1 MPSRPKRNGR
11 RFRKKHR
18 AAPARTA
25 AQSKRGRR
33 PKPAPPPPPLETPPA
48 ADPAA
53 VPRPAAGLIT
63 CAHCRPDL
71 YPYPTC
77 SRD

>member
-1 MPSRPKRNGR
+1 MYSRPKRNGR
-11 RFRKKHR
+11 HFRKKHR

-33 PKPAPPPPPLETPPA
+33 PKPAPPPIEPPPA
-48 ADPAA
+48 ADSAP
-53 VPRPAAGLIT
+53 VPRPAAGLMT
-63 CAHCRPDL
+63 CAQCRPDL
-71 YPYPTC
+71 YLYPTC